1 MNRRLENENRRT
13 AQVQSEYKAT
23 IKKANP
29 QVESSSKDG
38 NSKAVNIIIVALT
51 AVAVILFALLVRS
64 IIKNNGKKQVPQE
77 SKTEAVSVL
86 ELDLSLDGEFVKG
99 LYDKIPVGLTGVEP
113 YYAIKTQQ
121 TDLTENNKASFVLN
135 KIDNGISEGE
145 SIEYSKVDEEYKKT
159 YGNTSD
165 APKITVECY
174 AWCKYDYDEA
184 TDSYIKHLENGLSR
198 LVAFQYKREIEKVE
212 KNDNNT
218 EVYIYD
224 TFICFDTTG
233 DINSFGVFATSDKN
247 VAIETGLTRGHDSGR
262 REDIYGGK
270 TVNELFDDYKEKR
283 GKFKHTF
290 KLDEAGNYYWY
301 SSEYLKE

>member
-13 AQVQSEYKAT
+13 AQVQSEYKAAV
-23 IKKANP
+23 KKTVS
-29 QVESSSKDG
+29 QTESISKQG
-38 NSKAVNIIIVALT
+38 NSKAVNIIIVALS
-51 AVAVILFALLVRS
+51 AAAVILFALLVRS
-64 IIKNNGKKQVPQE
+64 IIKNKKERQIPQE
-77 SKTEAVSVL
+77 RATETSSVL

-99 LYDKIPVGLTGVEP
+99 IYDKIPVGLTGLEP
-113 YYAIKTQQ
+113 YYATNIQQ
-121 TDLTENNKASFVLN
+121 VDITDNNKAAYVIS
-135 KIDNGISEGE
+135 KIDDGKNEGE
-145 SIEYSKVDEEYKKT
+145 TIEYSKVDEEYKSV
-159 YGNTSD
+159 YGSNSN

-174 AWCKYDYDEA
+174 AWCKYDYDEV
-184 TDSYIKHLENGLSR
+184 TDSYVKHLENGLSR
-198 LVAFQYKREIEKVE
+198 LVAFQYKREIEKIE
-212 KNDNNT
+212 KNDNST

-224 TFICFDTTG
+224 RFICFDTTG

-262 REDIYGGK
+262 REDTYGGK
-270 TVNELFDDYKEKR
+270 TVNELFDDYKEKS